1 MFAAALSYT
10 IRSDA
15 RKIEVVWIFLKKKEF
30 PGFLFQI
37 SSFYTVFPRQKP
49 PKRLLL
55 QDYALWPAGQIQFP
69 PFSAHGDG
77 TS

>member
-1 MFAAALSYT
+1 MASVVLYQ
-10 IRSDA
+10 
-15 RKIEVVWIFLKKKEF
+15 IEVVWIFLKKRN
-30 PGFLFQI
+30 LQV
-37 SSFYTVFPRQKP
+37 SFYRFHRFKRFFLGQKP

-55 QDYALWPAGQIQFP
+55 QDYVLWPAGQIQFP